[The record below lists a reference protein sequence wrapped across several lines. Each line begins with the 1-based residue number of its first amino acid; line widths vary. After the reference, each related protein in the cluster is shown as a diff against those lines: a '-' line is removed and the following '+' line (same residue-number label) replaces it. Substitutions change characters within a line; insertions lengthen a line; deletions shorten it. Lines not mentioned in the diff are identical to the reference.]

1 MTEAM
6 RDPFRSAGVPAPAR
20 VRARAARGVAL
31 RLTPG
36 PDELR
41 LPSCDDDPVPHN
53 TRQFVALVDCFD
65 SLRQHWRGRP
75 DVFVGADQ
83 FLYWD
88 PAYKPGTKGGN
99 PPTAP
104 DVYVA
109 FGVANRH
116 RNSYVVWEEG
126 KPPDFVLEVVS
137 PSSRRRDE
145 KEKPGIYA
153 KIGVPEFFLYDPEG
167 KLKPALSGFELRGG
181 ARRAYRRLPEERLPG
196 GAVGVRSK
204 VLGLYLC
211 VRPPGPEPLDGSLC
225 WYDPAAGAFL
235 PTRHE
240 LADGKRQAETRAEA
254 SDERAEAAAAKAEAS
269 AGRAEAAEARAEAAD
284 ARVAELEALIE
295 EMRRG

>member
-6 RDPFRSAGVPAPAR
+6 RDSFQSAHAPAGAGAW
-20 VRARAARGVAL
+20 ARAANGAPL
-31 RLTPG
+31 RFTPG

-41 LPSCDDDPVPHN
+41 LPSTEDEPVPHS
-53 TRQFVALVDCFD
+53 TRQSVAIVDCFD
-65 SLRQHWRGRP
+65 SLRLHWRGRL
-75 DVFVGADQ
+75 DVFVGMDQ

-109 FGVANRH
+109 FGVPNRH

-126 KPPDFVLEVVS
+126 KPPDFVLEVAS

-145 KEKPGIYA
+145 KEKPGVYA

-167 KLKPALSGFELRGG
+167 KLTPALSGFALRVGRGG
-181 ARRAYRRLPEERLPG
+181 TCRTYQRLPEERFPG

-204 VLGLYLC
+204 VLGLCLC
-211 VRPPGPEPLDGSLC
+211 TRPPGPEPLDGSLC
-225 WYDPAAGAFL
+225 WYDPAAGEFL

-240 LADGKRQAETRAEA
+240 LADDRCRLTDGKRQAE
-254 SDERAEAAAAKAEAS
+254 AKAEAS
-269 AGRAEAAEARAEAAD
+269 E

-295 EMRRG
+295 RMRRG

>member
-6 RDPFRSAGVPAPAR
+6 RDPFHSAAAPEPAGAW
-20 VRARAARGVAL
+20 ARAPNGAAL
-31 RLTPG
+31 RFTPG

-41 LPSCDDDPVPHN
+41 LPSSDDEPVPHS
-53 TRQFVALVDCFD
+53 TRQSVAIVDCFD
-65 SLRQHWRGRP
+65 SLQRHWRGRL

-116 RNSYVVWEEG
+116 RNSYVAWEEG
-126 KPPDFVLEVVS
+126 KPPDFVLEVAS
-137 PSSRRRDE
+137 PSSRRKDE
-145 KEKPGIYA
+145 KEKPKTYA

-167 KLKPALSGFELRGG
+167 KLTPALSGFELRGG
-181 ARRAYRRLPEERLPG
+181 AHPAYRRLPEERLPG

-204 VLGLYLC
+204 VLGLCLC
-211 VRPPGPEPLDGSLC
+211 TRPPGPEPLDGSLC

-240 LADGKRQAETRAEA
+240 LADDKRRLADGKRQ
-254 SDERAEAAAAKAEAS
+254 
-269 AGRAEAAEARAEAAD
+269 AEARAEASDARAQASD
-284 ARVAELEALIE
+284 ARAEASEARVAELEAVIE
-295 EMRRG
+295 QMRRG